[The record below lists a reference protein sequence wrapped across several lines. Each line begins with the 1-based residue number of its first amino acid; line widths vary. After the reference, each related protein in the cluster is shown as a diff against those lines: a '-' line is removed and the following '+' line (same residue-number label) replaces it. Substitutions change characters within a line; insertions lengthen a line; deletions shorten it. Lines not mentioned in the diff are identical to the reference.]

1 MNHGPLIFLGT
12 FVGMCLTWSAFVLGP
27 VLQMGRQEVY
37 VNATTGERL
46 PSPKPGLAE
55 QGRQVYR
62 SQGCQYCHT
71 QQVHGTG
78 LAQGTN
84 FFGYSGADMAQG
96 WGVRPTVARD
106 YIFDRPTMLGLQ
118 RVGQDLANI
127 GARQTNA
134 VWHYQHLYNPQTV
147 SKGSVMP
154 AYPFLFEK
162 RKIEP
167 TPSADALLLAPG
179 EVEVG
184 YEIVPKPEAVALVAY
199 LLSLEA
205 RDVYYEA
212 PLPLARAEAVA
223 DDAPKE

>member
-1 MNHGPLIFLGT
+1 MNFGPLIFLGT
-12 FVGMCLTWSAFVLGP
+12 FMGMCMAWSAFVLGP

-37 VNATTGERL
+37 VNTTTGERL

-62 SQGCQYCHT
+62 AQGCQYCHT

-84 FFGYSGADMAQG
+84 FFGYSGADMARG

-106 YIFDRPTMLGLQ
+106 YIFDRPVMLGSQ
-118 RVGQDLANI
+118 RIGQDLTNI
-127 GARQTNA
+127 GVRQTNA

-147 SKGSVMP
+147 AKGSVMP

-162 RKIEP
+162 KKAGNR
-167 TPSADALLLAPG
+167 PSPDALILGPS
-179 EVEVG
+179 EVEPG
-184 YEIVPKPEAVALVAY
+184 YEIVPKPEVVALVAY
-199 LLSLEA
+199 LLSLQSQ
-205 RDVYYEA
+205 DVYYEA
-212 PLPLARAEAVA
+212 PLPLERPESVA
-223 DDAPKE
+223 NGDQ